1 MMDHYFGPFSGPI
14 ATREEF
20 GEALQWLRRRHA
32 AINGR
37 PELSLREIAART
49 RGCVHNTIRNYLAG
63 STMPS
68 PQALQR
74 LLTIFEA
81 THEQREFLV
90 RARHDLVTKPMLLA
104 ASVPAARATAP
115 RTVAVS
121 ALTGRAGCTD
131 ARALL
136 YPGTHSEGGE

>member
-1 MMDHYFGPFSGPI
+1 MNDRYSTPYPAAVM
-14 ATREEF
+14 TREEF
-20 GEALQWLRRRHA
+20 GAALQWLRRRHA

-63 STMPS
+63 STLPS

-81 THEQREFLV
+81 PAEQRDFLL
-90 RARHDLVTKPMLLA
+90 RARDELA
-104 ASVPAARATAP
+104 ASAP
-115 RTVAVS
+115 VTPGRRTVAVS
-121 ALTGRAGCTD
+121 TLTGMAGWTGTG
-131 ARALL
+131 ALL
-136 YPGTHSEGGE
+136 NTGMKYPGGE